1 MMRLGTA
8 IVAVTVLS
16 ASAYAQQPPDQ
27 RGRLLFLQCAACHTL
42 AAGGAHK
49 VGPNLHG
56 IFGQPASSQPG
67 FAYSPALGA
76 SRIVWTPATMKPW
89 LKNLSALVSGSRMA
103 FGGVKTDADIDAL
116 IGYLQAVKQ

>member
-103 FGGVKTDADIDAL
+103 FLGGRRPTPISTL
-116 IGYLQAVKQ
+116 